1 MLLIL
6 NCSRYIGMPWGV
18 DRNGE
23 TSNRVEKNNVREKD
37 MVKKIGK
44 LHEYIKTILLFTKY
58 VLDYLVMLPLTSF
71 LLLFIS
77 SSLY

>member
-1 MLLIL
+1 MLKLASPSWESLVLLIL

-44 LHEYIKTILLFTKY
+44 LHEYLG
-58 VLDYLVMLPLTSF
+58 
-71 LLLFIS
+71 
-77 SSLY
+77 